1 MANEYTIGQKL
12 QGIGAALSGTVP
24 QFQQEMQQL
33 SEARTKAMYQ
43 DAGAAYEMLQNNN
56 YQGIIELANDR
67 LSILRRL
74 PGSDPSDT
82 EQVLQLAQVAQ
93 YGDPNAQ
100 AQLKNIL
107 EGAYYRG
114 IDLGYTKPDITMSGM
129 PATFQSRH
137 MMALAAGFPE
147 GSAEY
152 QDFMARGSVDEFTP
166 GITRYRNGVA
176 VQYSRGGKMRVTDSQ
191 GNVVTGQAAENA
203 IQSGIDSG
211 VLEAGATAQ
220 ATAEGSG
227 IGERSSDLIVRGISA
242 AESLPTMNRAIEL
255 LGMDTVETG
264 GFNRF
269 KLAVKNF
276 FGVTGEDEGEISNLL
291 GKAVLSQLR
300 ETFGAAFTA
309 KEGEQLQDIEAG
321 FGKNKA
327 TNLRLLQNARDLS
340 MGVALR
346 AKRAALNVGD
356 ESSAN
361 DIQDYLDGVYDLGI
375 ALDSDTTGGID
386 IPRNAEGIFMP
397 TTEEHFNAMPAG
409 STFIDP
415 EDGTLNIKN

>member
-43 DAGAAYEMLQNNN
+43 DAGAAYQMLQNDN

-100 AQLKNIL
+100 TQLKNIL

-114 IDLGYTKPDITMSGM
+114 IDLGYTKPDMTMSGM
-129 PATFQSRH
+129 PATYQSRH

-191 GNVVTGQAAENA
+191 GNVVTGQAAEDA

-220 ATAEGSG
+220 ATAEGTSRAGFATATIEEGLDAAKG
-227 IGERSSDLIVRGISA
+227 IPYLSRTL
-242 AESLPTMNRAIEL
+242 EL
-255 LGMDTVETG
+255 LNQVQTG
-264 GFNRF
+264 GFNS
-269 KLAVKNF
+269 LSLGVKRF
-276 FGVTGEDEGEISNLL
+276 FGLEGADEAELDNILKQN
-291 GKAVLSQLR
+291 VLSQLKQV
-300 ETFGAAFTA
+300 FGAQFTQ
-309 KEGEQLQDIEAG
+309 KEGELLMQVEAN
-321 FGKNKA
+321 FGKSTEGNKRLI
-327 TNLRLLQNARDLS
+327 NQLLRRARLYADAAIDRAEARGDLDTAREIERFMSLNLS
-340 MGVALR
+340 MDG
-346 AKRAALNVGD
+346 
-356 ESSAN
+356 SA
-361 DIQDYLDGVYDLGI
+361 DLG
-375 ALDSDTTGGID
+375 D

-415 EDGTLNIKN
+415 EDGTLNIKD